1 MDRGGVV
8 SFPSSNPYLVLSW
21 EKLFF
26 KLTKLMYTLNV
37 HNYIKCNYVNWFVLK
52 GYCNS
57 LVSAVI
63 LSQDSGGPKSSLPK

>member
-1 MDRGGVV
+1 
-8 SFPSSNPYLVLSW
+8 
-21 EKLFF
+21 
-26 KLTKLMYTLNV
+26 MYTLNV